1 LPTRDEKQRP
11 SRREVLCALP
21 LLAAVAAALP
31 APEQR
36 AEEILL
42 VDGWVLARSDLA
54 KL

>member
-1 LPTRDEKQRP
+1 MTTGDEKERP
-11 SRREVLCALP
+11 SRREVLRALP
-21 LLAAVAAALP
+21 LLAAVAATP
-31 APEQR
+31 APAA